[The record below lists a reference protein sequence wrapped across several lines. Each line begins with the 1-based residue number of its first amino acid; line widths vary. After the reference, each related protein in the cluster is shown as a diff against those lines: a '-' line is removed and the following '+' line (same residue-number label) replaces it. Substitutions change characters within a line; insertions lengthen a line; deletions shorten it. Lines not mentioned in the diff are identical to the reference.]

1 MYGIFAHIW
10 LILRVNVGTYTVP
23 VPWILWGEKIIIPK
37 TSHLNITSHKLF
49 CNIAFVEL
57 RAFEVLRA
65 FTRSGPPRG
74 PQSGWKHRHQCA
86 KETTG
91 KVKNGVMGRNSMR
104 SQHIDNIEYPPGNNH
119 ISRLWKRNILFPAT
133 FQGDVLL
140 PSRVTIYSVRL
151 VIKPDNWFFNTV

>member
-1 MYGIFAHIW
+1 MYGIFARIW
-10 LILRVNVGTYTVP
+10 LILMANNWYIYIP

-49 CNIAFVEL
+49 WAASYWGTSCFHQKWTTA
-57 RAFEVLRA
+57 
-65 FTRSGPPRG
+65 RS
-74 PQSGWKHRHQCA
+74 A
-86 KETTG
+86 KWMKTPTSMCQG
-91 KVKNGVMGRNSMR
+91 DTWGGQNGLIGRTSMR

-119 ISRLWKRNILFPAT
+119 ISRLWKRKILFPAT

-140 PSRVTIYSVRL
+140 PWKLTIYSVRL